1 MHASLLPR
9 TANRRLAALACAFA
23 LAFGTAGVGR
33 AESAPSVEELIRQ
46 GREAEQRMDPV
57 AALPFFLAADAARPQ
72 DAFILQKISR
82 QYSDQSFLTSDPAA
96 KRRFAETALTYA
108 ERAYALNPKSAEAAL
123 SVAICHGNLGLY
135 GDTDAKVR
143 HSRQIHQYAEEA
155 LRLDPNYDWAHHVLG
170 RWHYEVAKLGM
181 TRRFLVQLFFGGLPK
196 ASVAEAVSHLERA
209 VALAPDTVGHQ
220 VELAFVYRSAGRIQ
234 EARAAFT
241 RGLAL
246 PDREVHDALSKRRAA
261 EALAALP
268 ATPVR

>member
-1 MHASLLPR
+1 MHPFPPERPAHGMLG
-9 TANRRLAALACAFA
+9 ALACAFA
-23 LAFGTAGVGR
+23 LALGTVVPAR
-33 AESAPSVEELIRQ
+33 AETTPSVDALIRQ
-46 GREAEQRMDPV
+46 GQEAERRMDPV
-57 AALPFFLAADAARPQ
+57 AALPLYLAADAARPQ

-82 QYSDQSFLTSDPAA
+82 QYSDQSFLTSDPAE

-108 ERAYALNPKSAEAAL
+108 ERAYAINPKSAEVAL

-135 GDTDAKVR
+135 GDTEAKVR

-181 TRRFLVQLFFGGLPK
+181 TRRFFVQLFFGGLPK

-209 VALAPDTVGHQ
+209 AALAPDSVGHQ
-220 VELAFVYRSAGRIQ
+220 VELAFVYRSTGRLQ

-246 PDREVHDALSKRRAA
+246 PEREVHDALSKRRAA

-268 ATPVR
+268 AAPTR

>member
-9 TANRRLAALACAFA
+9 TALRRLAPLVCAFT
-23 LAFGTAGVGR
+23 LVCGTAD
-33 AESAPSVEELIRQ
+33 AESAAPATPVEELIRQ

-57 AALPFFLAADAARPQ
+57 AALPFFLAADASRPR

-82 QYSDQSFLTSDPAA
+82 QYSDQSFLTSDPAE

-108 ERAYALNPKSAEAAL
+108 ERAYAINPTSAEVAL

-143 HSRQIHQYAEEA
+143 HSRQIHHYAEEA

-196 ASVAEAVSHLERA
+196 ASVAEAVVHLERA

-220 VELAFVYRSAGRIQ
+220 VELAFVYRSVGRTE

-246 PDREVHDALSKRRAA
+246 PEREVHDALSKRRAA

-268 ATPVR
+268 AAPAP